1 MNPHRYRH
9 DPSKNLVGFVI
20 ANVSYAVPIAAVRE
34 ISNPLLVVEL
44 PHAPSSVIGVADY
57 RGAVIPVID
66 MRARFGLPALEVTR
80 RTKWIV
86 VNVENRLAA
95 LLVDGVSEV
104 FGASGTELTPAPPLG
119 GGDDL
124 RSIVGVTNHGGRM
137 IFVLD
142 LTCLKDVMAP
152 AAVATTHRT
161 SVPLL
166 QKGSGSL

>member
-20 ANVSYAVPIAAVRE
+20 ADVSYAVPIAAVRE
-34 ISNPLLVVEL
+34 ISNPLVVVEL
-44 PHAPSSVIGVADY
+44 PHASPSVIGVTDY
-57 RGAVIPVID
+57 RGSVITVID
-66 MRARFGLPALEVTR
+66 MRVRFGLPALEVTR

-95 LLVDGVSEV
+95 LAVDAVTEV
-104 FGASGTELTPAPPLG
+104 FGASGAELAPAPPLG

-124 RSIVGVTNHGGRM
+124 RGIVGVTNHGGHM

-142 LTCLKDVMAP
+142 LTCLKDLTAP
-152 AAVATTHRT
+152 IADAGTHRM
-161 SVPLL
+161 SSPLL
-166 QKGSGSL
+166 QRGPQ

>member
-20 ANVSYAVPIAAVRE
+20 ADVSYAVPIAAVRE
-34 ISNPLLVVEL
+34 ISNPLMVVEL
-44 PHAPSSVIGVADY
+44 PHASPSVVGVTDY
-57 RGAVIPVID
+57 RGVVIPVID
-66 MRARFGLPALEVTR
+66 MRARFSLPPLEVTR

-86 VNVENRLAA
+86 VTVEDRLAA
-95 LLVDGVSEV
+95 LAVDAVTEV
-104 FGASGTELTPAPPLG
+104 FGASGADLTPPPPMG

-124 RSIVGVTNHGGRM
+124 RSIMGVTNHGGRM

-142 LTCLKDVMAP
+142 LICIKDLTAP
-152 AAVATTHRT
+152 IAAAVQRL

-166 QKGSGSL
+166 QKGSP

>member
-20 ANVSYAVPIAAVRE
+20 ADVSYAVPISAVRE
-34 ISNPLLVVEL
+34 ISNPLMVVEL
-44 PHAPSSVIGVADY
+44 PHAPPSVVGVSDY
-57 RGAVIPVID
+57 RGAVIVVID
-66 MRARFGLPALEVTR
+66 MRVRFGLPPLEVTR

-86 VNVENRLAA
+86 VNVESRLAA
-95 LLVDGVSEV
+95 LAVDAVTEV
-104 FGASGTELTPAPPLG
+104 FGASHAELTPAPPLG

-142 LTCLKDVMAP
+142 LGCFKDLTVP
-152 AAVATTHRT
+152 ATTEGARRI

-166 QKGSGSL
+166 QKGPP